1 MFMVAGA
8 IFRAL
13 IRSDIY
19 KKIVIQPFE
28 FLSGSLTHNKSEAK
42 KRIIKSPADQNGP
55 QVCCS
60 HKIKSILSVYCL
72 KFAIHPV
79 IIVQSAVFNLQSSVF
94 SLLSAVCIVFSRE
107 NKKIGSERMIIYK
120 EGGFSAQTSIGE
132 LLNALAPPPISPTA
146 TLGIQSLT
154 RSLQSTVFLN
164 PGGCLLSVTDRL
176 TQAGHT
182 ENLVSN
188 M

>member
-79 IIVQSAVFNLQSSVF
+79 IIVQSAVFNLQSALCT
-94 SLLSAVCIVFSRE
+94 LLSALCIVFPSE
-107 NKKIGSERMIIYK
+107 NKNKWIWKNAHIQGGGVQRSMFNRWLIKCIG
-120 EGGFSAQTSIGE
+120 
-132 LLNALAPPPISPTA
+132 A
-146 TLGIQSLT
+146 TTNQPH
-154 RSLQSTVFLN
+154 RYFRNTVFARKS
-164 PGGCLLSVTDRL
+164 PIHGVSESRGVSPEFDGQTDTCRPHKKIL
-176 TQAGHT
+176 Y
-182 ENLVSN
+182 LI
-188 M
+188 